1 MRRRIITLLALVF
14 AMVVS
19 LAPAS
24 FAGTADQFTVPLSGD
39 QVVPGPGD
47 PDGGGGVFVTL
58 GSKTGTVCFFAD
70 TANISTPLTGV
81 HLHRGLRGA
90 AGQVIVDLH
99 GPSNDP
105 DVSGCL
111 NLDRDL
117 VRDISRHRDNYY
129 IDMHNEEL
137 PDGALRGQLG

>member
-24 FAGTADQFTVPLSGD
+24 FAGTVDQFTVPLSGD

-58 GSKTGTVCFFAD
+58 GQRTGTFCFFSD
-70 TANISTPLTGV
+70 TANISTPLTAV
-81 HLHRGLRGA
+81 HLHRGLRGE

-99 GPSNDP
+99 GPSDDP
-105 DVSGCL
+105 DVSGCF

-117 VRDISRHRDNYY
+117 VRDISKHRDNFY
-129 IDMHNEEL
+129 IDIHNEEL